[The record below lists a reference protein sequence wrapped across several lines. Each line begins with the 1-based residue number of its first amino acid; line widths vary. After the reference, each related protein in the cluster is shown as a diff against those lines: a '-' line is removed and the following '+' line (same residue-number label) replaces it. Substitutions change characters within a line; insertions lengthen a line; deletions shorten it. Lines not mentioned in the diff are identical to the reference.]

1 MRRFMRL
8 WLEQNVT
15 PGTPTGRCRKIFC
28 TAGIA
33 LALARLDGFLLR
45 RLRGRGPTAALPFP
59 VASAL
64 RAALL
69 SALGRATVVS
79 GRPPALPVT
88 SSLLT
93 GGAAIPL
100 QRVGGLKVLSTA
112 LQQAQ
117 PLEVAVGAL
126 R

>member
-1 MRRFMRL
+1 MRL
-8 WLEQNVT
+8 RMEQNVAPRT
-15 PGTPTGRCRKIFC
+15 PAGHCRKIFR
-28 TAGIA
+28 TTGIA
-33 LALARLDGFLLR
+33 LALARLGCFLLR
-45 RLRGRGPTAALPFP
+45 SHGPTAALSFP

-69 SALGRATVVS
+69 SASGRATGVS

-88 SSLLT
+88 SGLLT

-100 QRVGGLKVLSTA
+100 QGVGGLKVLSTA

-117 PLEVAVGAL
+117 PLRAAMGAL